1 MKFCLAILLFI
12 ATSGSGFA
20 IDAVHQ
26 LTYKQWSVPRTAES
40 ILSMPALSRAMQDFQ
55 ATTNARLLIHYP
67 GGDRGNVWAR
77 ELRSWLISLGVP
89 STDLEMI
96 PGSANVDVID
106 LEIVSGGQQSTPVM
120 TLFPRENP
128 ENN

>member
-1 MKFCLAILLFI
+1 MKFCLSILLFI

-20 IDAVHQ
+20 VDAVYK
-26 LTYKQWSVPRTAES
+26 LTHEQWSVPRTAET
-40 ILSMPALSRAMQDFQ
+40 ILAMPALSRAMQDFQ
-55 ATTNARLLIHYP
+55 ATNNARLLIQYP
-67 GGDRGNVWAR
+67 GGDRGSVWAQ

-96 PGSANVDVID
+96 PGSANVDVIE

-120 TLFPRENP
+120 TLFPREKP